1 MRLRLGCVRA
11 LHEATLRQLT
21 EREALPWVGKG
32 TRGERRGHTGAALR
46 RGGEQSS
53 TRAGSGASSGRRRP
67 RGARSGVG
75 HRLDY
80 WGGRSGVEVTRTCF
94 FEPQNRK
101 SLSRN

>member
-53 TRAGSGASSGRRRP
+53 TRAGSELPPAVVDREEPAAVWATVLIIGG
-67 RGARSGVG
+67 
-75 HRLDY
+75 
-80 WGGRSGVEVTRTCF
+80 GGRVWR
-94 FEPQNRK
+94 
-101 SLSRN
+101 